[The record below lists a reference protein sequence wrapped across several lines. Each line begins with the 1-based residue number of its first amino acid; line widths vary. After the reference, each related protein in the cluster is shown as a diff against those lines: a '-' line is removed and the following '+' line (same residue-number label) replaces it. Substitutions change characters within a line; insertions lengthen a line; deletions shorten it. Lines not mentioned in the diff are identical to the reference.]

1 MILFTQKMNFDLIA
15 MEAVKQSIEEG
26 TNKSTA
32 TESPVQPH
40 TVVPN
45 AAITSKKFSQVHYLK
60 VGCYF

>member
-1 MILFTQKMNFDLIA
+1 MNFDL
-15 MEAVKQSIEEG
+15 EAVKQSIEEG